1 MYGTTVHTA
10 SVRLQGRTGTR
21 CTRPA
26 RGRTEALRPE
36 ATTPSPRFPGRGGPT
51 PRFAGDGYVLL
62 DSHRVRQEDLRRDN
76 AAGLLVGLENP
87 LPSTLL
93 ELVGA
98 LYRRLRAAELRELR
112 EIMLLWAGWR
122 G

>member
-76 AAGLLVGLENP
+76 AAGLLAGLENP

-98 LYRRLRAAELRELR
+98 LYRRLRSC
-112 EIMLLWAGWR
+112 AG
-122 G
+122 